1 MAIEVADGVFQLA
14 PLPYVNVVAVRG
26 GNGWTVVDAALSVVA
41 QRLVRALGRLGIR
54 HGDVER
60 VVLTHGH
67 LDHAGGAERVRAA
80 FGAREVLVGAADLDD
95 VRAGSNASGE
105 QPSLLE
111 RAPVPSPG
119 YPPVPG
125 AQPLGTAPLAIDDGR
140 TLVPVPTPGHTDGHV
155 SFHLPD
161 SGVVL
166 GGDTVFNVFR
176 MTPSPGFLCSDAARN
191 LASVLR
197 LAELAPSTLLLAH
210 GDPVTDD
217 VAGRLRAIAHA

>member
-26 GNGWTVVDAALSVVA
+26 GNGWTVVDASLAA
-41 QRLVRALGRLGIR
+41 TAERLVRGLAKLGIR
-54 HGDVER
+54 TGDVER

-67 LDHAGGAERVRAA
+67 VDHAGGAERVRAA

-95 VRAGSNASGE
+95 VRAGNNASGD
-105 QPSLLE
+105 PGSPLE
-111 RAPVPSPG
+111 RSPLPSPG
-119 YPPVPG
+119 YPGVPS
-125 AQPLGTAPLAIDDGR
+125 AQPLADVLALDDDR
-140 TLVPVPTPGHTDGHV
+140 DLVVVPTPGHTDGHV

-161 SGVVL
+161 SDVML

-176 MTPSPGFLCSDAARN
+176 LTPSPGFLCSDAAQN
-191 LASVLR
+191 LASILR
-197 LAELAPSTLLLAH
+197 LAELDPSVLLLAH

-217 VAGRLRAIAHA
+217 VAGRLRTLARA

>member
-80 FGAREVLVGAADLDD
+80 FGAREVLVGGADVAD
-95 VRAGSNASGE
+95 VRAGTNASG
-105 QPSLLE
+105 QPGSALARSPL
-111 RAPVPSPG
+111 PDPG
-119 YPPVPG
+119 YPGVPT
-125 AQPLGTAPLAIDDGR
+125 AQPLGGALALDDDR
-140 TLVPVPTPGHTDGHV
+140 TLVPVATPGHTDGHT

-166 GGDTVFNVFR
+166 GGDTIFNVFR
-176 MTPSPGFLCSDAARN
+176 LTPAPGFLCSDADRN
-191 LASVLR
+191 LASILR
-197 LAELAPSTLLLAH
+197 LAELRPSTLLLAH

-217 VAGRLRAIAHA
+217 VTGRLRTVARA

>member
-26 GNGWTVVDAALSVVA
+26 GNGWTIVDAALSVVA
-41 QRLVRALGRLGIR
+41 QRLVRGLGRLGIR

-60 VVLTHGH
+60 IVLTHGH

-80 FGAREVLVGAADLDD
+80 FGAREVLVGAADVTD
-95 VRAGSNASGE
+95 VRAGANASG
-105 QPSLLE
+105 QPGSALA
-111 RAPVPSPG
+111 RSPLPDVG
-119 YPPVPG
+119 YPGVPT
-125 AQPLGTAPLAIDDGR
+125 AQPLGGPLALDDDR
-140 TLVPVPTPGHTDGHV
+140 RLVPVATPGHTDGHT

-176 MTPSPGFLCSDAARN
+176 MTPSPGFLCSDAGRN
-191 LASVLR
+191 LASILR
-197 LAELAPSTLLLAH
+197 LSELDPSSLLLAH

-217 VAGRLRAIAHA
+217 VAGRLRTLAHA